1 MTPRGI
7 RLLILLLAALA
18 APAAARAWVLELRES
33 WSTDGALVRLG
44 DVAAGEVPAAAAALV
59 LAADGTPGGT
69 LTLDRGAVLRR
80 LVTERLAA
88 DVVCRGPASCVVTFA
103 ATRLDPARIETA
115 LRAALA
121 AWVPPSAPDGPPT
134 TLEIA
139 GDLPS
144 PALDGAW
151 SLSLID
157 PRPLLAGRN
166 LVRARLEAG
175 RGAARFTATV
185 VCHLHGE
192 IARARSD
199 LQPGQP
205 LDGDQLSWEWCDLAG
220 LRGGELVGRAAAAGM
235 TCAAPVPAGAVLRQ
249 AAVRRTPLIT
259 AGQRV
264 ELVLDRGGVSV
275 TTMAVARED
284 GAGGEQI
291 SVRNELDGRLVRA
304 RVEGPGRVAWNR

>member
-1 MTPRGI
+1 MKRCARAP
-7 RLLILLLAALA
+7 LLLLLVALA
-18 APAAARAWVLELRES
+18 APPTARAWVLELREA
-33 WSTDGALVRLG
+33 WSTDGAVVRLG
-44 DVAAGEVPAAAAALV
+44 DVATGGLPADAAALV
-59 LAADGTPGGT
+59 LAADVAPGET
-69 LTLDRGAVLRR
+69 LTVDRGAVLRR
-80 LVTERLAA
+80 LVTERLATG
-88 DVVCRGPASCVVTFA
+88 VVCRGPERCVVTFA
-103 ATRLDPARIETA
+103 ATRLEPARIESA

-121 AWVPPSAPDGPPT
+121 SWLPPAAPGGPPT
-134 TLEIA
+134 TLEFA

-144 PALDGAW
+144 PALDGEW
-151 SLSLID
+151 SLALIE
-157 PRPLLAGRN
+157 PRPLQAGRN
-166 LVRARLEAG
+166 LVRVRLDAG

-185 VCHLHGE
+185 ICHLHGE
-192 IARARSD
+192 IARARVD
-199 LQPGQP
+199 LQPGQIP
-205 LDGDQLSWEWCDLAG
+205 DGDRVAWEWCDLAG

-235 TCAAPVPAGAVLRQ
+235 TCVAPLAAGAILRQ

>member
-1 MTPRGI
+1 MT
-7 RLLILLLAALA
+7 AH
-18 APAAARAWVLELRES
+18 AWVLELREA
-33 WSTDGALVRLG
+33 WTTDGAVVRLG
-44 DVAAGEVPAAAAALV
+44 DVATGELPAAAAALV
-59 LAADGTPGGT
+59 LAAGGTPGGT

-88 DVVCRGPASCVVTFA
+88 EVVCRGPEHCVVTFA
-103 ATRLDPARIETA
+103 ATRLDPARIENV
-115 LRAALA
+115 LRDALA
-121 AWVPPSAPDGPPT
+121 AWLPPAAPDAPPT
-134 TLEIA
+134 TLDIA
-139 GDLPS
+139 GELPS
-144 PALDGAW
+144 PALDGDW
-151 SLSLID
+151 TLTLIE
-157 PRPLLAGRN
+157 PRTLLAGRN
-166 LVRARLEAG
+166 LVRARIDAG

-185 VCHLHGE
+185 VCHVHGE
-192 IARARSD
+192 IARALAD
-199 LQPGQP
+199 LPPGRP
-205 LDGDQLSWEWCDLAG
+205 LDGELLAWEWCDLAS

-235 TCAAPVPAGAVLRQ
+235 NCVAPVAAGAILRQ
-249 AAVRRTPLIT
+249 AAVRRTPLVT

>member
-1 MTPRGI
+1 MTRRGPW
-7 RLLILLLAALA
+7 LPILLLAALA
-18 APAAARAWVLELRES
+18 APMTAHAWVLELREA
-33 WSTDGALVRLG
+33 WTTDGAVVRLG
-44 DVAAGEVPAAAAALV
+44 DVATGELPAAAAALV
-59 LAADGTPGGT
+59 LAAGGTPGGT

-88 DVVCRGPASCVVTFA
+88 EVVCRGPEHCVVTFA
-103 ATRLDPARIETA
+103 ATRLDPARIENV
-115 LRAALA
+115 LRDALA
-121 AWVPPSAPDGPPT
+121 AWLPPAAPDAPPT
-134 TLEIA
+134 TLDIA
-139 GDLPS
+139 GELPS
-144 PALDGAW
+144 PALDGDW
-151 SLSLID
+151 TLTLIE
-157 PRPLLAGRN
+157 PRTLLAGRN
-166 LVRARLEAG
+166 LVRARIDAG

-185 VCHLHGE
+185 VCHVHGE
-192 IARARSD
+192 IARALAD
-199 LQPGQP
+199 LPPGRP
-205 LDGDQLSWEWCDLAG
+205 LDGELLAWEWCDLAS

-235 TCAAPVPAGAVLRQ
+235 NCVAPVAAGAILRQ
-249 AAVRRTPLIT
+249 AAVRRTPLVT

>member
-1 MTPRGI
+1 VTPRGI
-7 RLLILLLAALA
+7 LNPALLLLALA
-18 APAAARAWVLELRES
+18 APLTARAWVLELRES
-33 WSTDGALVRLG
+33 WSTDGAVVRLG
-44 DVAAGEVPAAAAALV
+44 DVATGELPPAAAALV
-59 LAADGTPGGT
+59 LAADGAPGGT

-88 DVVCRGPASCVVTFA
+88 DVVCRGPERCVVTFA
-103 ATRLDPARIETA
+103 AARVAPDRIEAA

-121 AWVPPSAPDGPPT
+121 SWTPPSPSGGPPT

-151 SLSLID
+151 SLSLLD

-166 LVRARLEAG
+166 LVRARLDAG

-192 IARARSD
+192 IARAASD

-205 LDGDQLSWEWCDLAG
+205 LDGDRLAWEWCDLAG

-249 AAVRRTPLIT
+249 ADLRRTPLIS

>member
-1 MTPRGI
+1 MTRRGAVPF
-7 RLLILLLAALA
+7 LLLLAALA
-18 APAAARAWVLELRES
+18 APLTARAWVLELREV
-33 WSTDGALVRLG
+33 WTADGGVVLLG
-44 DVAAGEVPAAAAALV
+44 DVALGALPADAAALV
-59 LAADGTPGGT
+59 LAADGAPGGT
-69 LTLDRGAVLRR
+69 LTLDRAAVLRR

-88 DVVCRGPASCVVTFA
+88 DVVCRGPAHCVVTFA
-103 ATRLDPARIETA
+103 ATRLDPSRIESA
-115 LRAALA
+115 LREALVS
-121 AWVPPSAPDGPPT
+121 WLPPAAPDGPPT

-151 SLSLID
+151 SLALIE

-166 LVRARLEAG
+166 LVRVRLDAG

-192 IARARSD
+192 IARARAD
-199 LQPGQP
+199 LQPGLP
-205 LDGDQLSWEWCDLAG
+205 LDGDLVAWEWCDLSG

-235 TCAAPVPAGAVLRQ
+235 TCASPVAAGAILRQ